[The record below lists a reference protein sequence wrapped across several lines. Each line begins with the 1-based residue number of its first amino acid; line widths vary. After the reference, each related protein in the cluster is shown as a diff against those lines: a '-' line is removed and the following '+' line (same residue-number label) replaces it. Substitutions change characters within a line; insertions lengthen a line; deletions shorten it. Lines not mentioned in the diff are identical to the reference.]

1 MIFKKEK
8 KENNTIKSLIV
19 VFAIIVTFTC
29 GYLLGLYSTD
39 NINKKRTNKKE
50 TIEKKSVVKKVHTK
64 DYKDEEGNSYIEVY
78 YENQKLDLE
87 YEDNNII
94 KIDKVNTSGNLTIFN
109 AYFSDGVELVI
120 VNNYG
125 NIVGTYIGNIF
136 QNDVNM
142 IKLSGKIYNGIYEIK
157 DNKIYVTSSDWN
169 IDNICIKEKEE
180 YAEYIDEIYLTNS
193 KLNNISLYSKITVD
207 DVITRDNINCDN
219 K

>member
-1 MIFKKEK
+1 MIFRKEK
-8 KENNTIKSLIV
+8 KENNTIKGLIV

-29 GYLLGLYSTD
+29 GYLLGLYSDD
-39 NINKKRTNKKE
+39 NISKKRTNKKE
-50 TIEKKSVVKKVHTK
+50 TKEKKSVVEKVHTK

-94 KIDKVNTSGNLTIFN
+94 KIDKINTSGNLTIFN

-169 IDNICIKEKEE
+169 IDNICLEEKEE

>member
-1 MIFKKEK
+1 MSRKRINKKEK
-8 KENNTIKSLIV
+8 
-19 VFAIIVTFTC
+19 
-29 GYLLGLYSTD
+29 
-39 NINKKRTNKKE
+39 
-50 TIEKKSVVKKVHTK
+50 IEKKDVVEKVHTK
-64 DYKDEEGNSYIEVY
+64 DFKDEEGNSYIEVY

-142 IKLSGKIYNGIYEIK
+142 IKLSGKNYNGIYEIK
-157 DNKIYVTSSDWN
+157 NNKIYVTSSNWN
-169 IDNICIKEKEE
+169 IDNICLKEKEE

-207 DVITRDNINCDN
+207 NVITRDNIKCDN
-219 K
+219 